1 MNATLEL
8 AAPHLLK
15 VEAHHWDRP
24 VSQHAQTRHG
34 DLAATEP
41 KPATGGSRHPRPLRT
56 AALWAPE
63 RSCGPLEPRSVAWSL
78 CEAPPKVADSAAL
91 YPPPPRRRP
100 RASTYCGSKSPRRSS
115 RSMAAAWCRAQNV
128 ARRAN
133 DYHKLWYRAPLVRFR
148 STLGSAPCGL
158 CQGRWPSSRT
168 MGTHAQSQSC
178 VHLRGVGRG

>member
-91 YPPPPRRRP
+91 YPPPQAQTAGFHILRIEEPKAQLKVNGCGVVPRSERGK
-100 RASTYCGSKSPRRSS
+100 AS
-115 RSMAAAWCRAQNV
+115 Q
-128 ARRAN
+128 
-133 DYHKLWYRAPLVRFR
+133 
-148 STLGSAPCGL
+148 
-158 CQGRWPSSRT
+158 
-168 MGTHAQSQSC
+168 
-178 VHLRGVGRG
+178 